1 MMLKDTVQN
10 MLCNGEEVI
19 FKSDDCA
26 LYVCLP
32 NKDAYNADNVI
43 FIDKLKSVNTE
54 YFKKGDNI

>member
-19 FKSDDCA
+19 FKSHDCA
-26 LYVCLP
+26 LYVSML
-32 NKDAYNADNVI
+32 NKVAYNADVI
-43 FIDKLKSVNTE
+43 FIDKLTSVNTE